1 MGDCHNNQHT
11 KTKKS
16 GNERPTCM
24 SVALIYHHIAQYD
37 YDLRFYTTTSIL
49 LGTPHLSWKTLNP
62 PKHLDLSANLHS

>member
-1 MGDCHNNQHT
+1 
-11 KTKKS
+11 
-16 GNERPTCM
+16 M